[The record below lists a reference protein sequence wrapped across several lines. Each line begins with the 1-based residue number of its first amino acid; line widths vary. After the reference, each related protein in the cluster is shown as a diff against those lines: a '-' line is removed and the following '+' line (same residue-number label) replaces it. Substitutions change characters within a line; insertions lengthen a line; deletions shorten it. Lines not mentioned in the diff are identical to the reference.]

1 METFENL
8 VDMFE
13 KSTKKFADRPLFG
26 VKRAGAYSWS
36 TYRQLAKEVDELRG
50 GLAALG
56 VGQGD
61 RVAVI
66 SDNRPEWAAGAYATY
81 GLGAQYVPMYEA
93 QLPKEWEYILKDCGA
108 KVLLVANA
116 QIAEKTRSMLGVNG
130 GVPTLQQ
137 IVEFGSGAV
146 SVSPAAA
153 GEVSYASVLEK
164 GRATPRP
171 SVQPKR
177 EDICGFIYT
186 SGTTGNPKGVLL
198 THDNI
203 TSNINAIHQIFPMA
217 QDDVS
222 LSFLPWAHSFG
233 QTCELHCLLSYG
245 ASMGLAESVATII
258 DNLAEVKPTLLFSV
272 PRIFNRIY
280 DGVNK
285 KMNEAG
291 GIKLI
296 LFKRMLEVAKHKKN
310 LEALGQSS
318 FFNNLQFKILDKV
331 VASKIRAR
339 FGGRLKYAFSGGAA
353 LSKEVGEFIDNL
365 GIEVYEGYGLTETSP
380 VATANS
386 PQGRK
391 IGSIGRAIPGVRIEI
406 APVDVA
412 PEGQGE
418 IIIYGPNVM
427 KGYHNLPEETAKAF
441 TDKGGF
447 RSGDMGR
454 VDAEGFVYITGRV
467 KEQYKLE
474 NGKYVAPAPLEEKLR
489 LSPYIA
495 NIMVDGTNR
504 PYNVAVI
511 VPDFESLKKFA
522 TDAGLAFSSNE
533 ELVKKPEVQ
542 TLIRAE
548 IDKFGSEFKG
558 FERPEKFVLATEDFT
573 TDNSMLTPSLKVKR
587 RNVMAKYGDAIA
599 RLYTA

>member
-1 METFENL
+1 METFQNL

-26 VKRAGAYSWS
+26 VKKAGAYQWM
-36 TYRQLAKEVDELRG
+36 TYRQVAKEVDELRG

-56 VGQGD
+56 VGPGD
-61 RVAVI
+61 KVAVI
-66 SDNRPEWAAGAYATY
+66 ADNRPEWAVGAYAVY

-93 QLPKEWEYILKDCGA
+93 QLPKEWEYILRDCGA
-108 KVLLVANA
+108 KVLLVANTK
-116 QIAEKTRSMLGVNG
+116 IADKTIPMLGKNG
-130 GVPTLQQ
+130 GVETLEH
-137 IVEFGSGAV
+137 VVTFG
-146 SVSPAAA
+146 AA
-153 GEVSYASVLEK
+153 GEGSYAQVLEK
-164 GRATPRP
+164 GRANPKP
-171 SVQPKR
+171 SLQPKP
-177 EDICGFIYT
+177 EDVCGFIYT

-217 QDDVS
+217 ADDVS

-233 QTCELHCLLSYG
+233 QTCELHCMLSYG

-285 KMNEAG
+285 KMLEAG
-291 GIKLI
+291 GLKLK
-296 LFKRMLEVAKHKKN
+296 LFNKMLEVAKHRKN
-310 LEALGQSS
+310 LAALGRSS
-318 FFNNLQFKILDKV
+318 AWTNLQFKVLDKL
-331 VASKIRAR
+331 VASKVRAR

-365 GIEVYEGYGLTETSP
+365 GITVYEGYGLTETSP

-386 PQGRK
+386 PLGRK

-418 IIIYGPNVM
+418 IVIYGPNVM
-427 KGYHNLPEETAKAF
+427 KGYHNLPEETAQAF
-441 TDKGGF
+441 NDKGGF

-454 VDAEGFVYITGRV
+454 VDSEGFVYITGRV

-489 LSPYIA
+489 LSQYVA

-511 VPDFESLKKFA
+511 VPDFESLRKFA
-522 TDAGLAFSSNE
+522 SDSGLAFTSNDD
-533 ELVKKPEVQ
+533 LVNKPEVQ
-542 TLIRAE
+542 KLFRAE
-548 IDKFGSEFKG
+548 IEKYGADFKG

-573 TDNSMLTPSLKVKR
+573 TENNMLTPSLKVKR

-599 RLYTA
+599 RLYTSN

>member
-1 METFENL
+1 VETYENL

-26 VKRAGAYSWS
+26 VKKAGVYQWT
-36 TYRQLAKEVDELRG
+36 TYREIAKKVDDLRG
-50 GLAALG
+50 GLATLG
-56 VGQGD
+56 VGPGD

-66 SDNRPEWAAGAYATY
+66 ADNRPEWAIAAYAVY

-93 QLPKEWEYILKDCGA
+93 QLPKEWEYILKDSGTKLVFGA
-108 KVLLVANA
+108 NDKIV
-116 QIAEKTRSMLGVNG
+116 EKLKPMLASAG
-130 GVPTLQQ
+130 GVATLEHV
-137 IVEFGSGAV
+137 INFAGTGAGSFEGLLATGRDR
-146 SVSPAAA
+146 PK
-153 GEVSYASVLEK
+153 ASL
-164 GRATPRP
+164 
-171 SVQPKR
+171 QPKSS
-177 EDICGFIYT
+177 DVCGFIYT

-198 THDNI
+198 THANI
-203 TSNINAIHQIFPMA
+203 TSNINAVHQIFPMA

-245 ASMGLAESVATII
+245 ASMGLAESVSTII
-258 DNLAEVKPTLLFSV
+258 DNLAEVRPTLLFSV

-285 KMNEAG
+285 RMNEAG
-291 GIKLI
+291 GLKLK
-296 LFKRMLEVAKHKKN
+296 LFNKMLEVAKTKKN
-310 LEALGQSS
+310 LEAMGKSS
-318 FFNNLQFKILDKV
+318 FLTNLQFKVLDKV
-331 VASKIRAR
+331 VASKVRAR

-365 GIEVYEGYGLTETSP
+365 GITVYEGYGLTETSP

-386 PQGRK
+386 PLGRK
-391 IGSIGRAIPGVRIEI
+391 IGSIGRPIPGVRVEI
-406 APVDVA
+406 VPVDVA

-427 KGYHNLPEETAKAF
+427 LGYHNLPEDTAASIMS
-441 TDKGGF
+441 DGGF
-447 RSGDMGR
+447 RTGDMGR
-454 VDAEGFVYITGRV
+454 KDQDGFIYITGRV

-489 LSPYIA
+489 LSPFIA

-511 VPDFESLKKFA
+511 VPDFESLEKYAK
-522 TDAGLAFSSNE
+522 DSGLAFATRD
-533 ELVKKPEVQ
+533 ELVARPEVVKLFLGEVQ
-542 TLIRAE
+542 KYGA
-548 IDKFGSEFKG
+548 EFKG
-558 FERPEKFVLATEDFT
+558 FERPERFVLATEDFT
-573 TDNSMLTPSLKVKR
+573 TDNNMLTPSLKVKR
-587 RNVMAKYGDAIA
+587 RNVMAKYGEQIA
-599 RLYTA
+599 HLYKG

>member
-1 METFENL
+1 METFQNL

-26 VKRAGAYSWS
+26 VKKAGAYSWI
-36 TYRQLAKEVDELRG
+36 TYRQVAKEVDDLRG

-56 VGQGD
+56 VGPGD
-61 RVAVI
+61 KVAVI
-66 SDNRPEWAAGAYATY
+66 ADNRPEWAVGAYAVY

-93 QLPKEWEYILKDCGA
+93 QLPKEWDYILRDCGA

-116 QIAEKTRSMLGVNG
+116 KIAEKTVPMLASAG
-130 GVPTLQQ
+130 GVPTLEH
-137 IVEFGSGAV
+137 VVTFGGAG
-146 SVSPAAA
+146 AN
-153 GEVSYASVLEK
+153 SYAEVLEK
-164 GRATPRP
+164 GRANPKP
-171 SVQPKR
+171 SIQPKP
-177 EDICGFIYT
+177 EDVCGFIYT

-203 TSNINAIHQIFPMA
+203 TSNINAIHQIFPMGP
-217 QDDVS
+217 DDVS

-233 QTCELHCLLSYG
+233 QTCELHCMLSYG

-291 GIKLI
+291 GLKLK
-296 LFKRMLEVAKHKKN
+296 LFNKMLEVAKHRKN
-310 LEALGQSS
+310 LAALGKSS
-318 FFNNLQFKILDKV
+318 SWTNLQFKVLDKL
-331 VASKIRAR
+331 VASKVRGR
-339 FGGRLKYAFSGGAA
+339 FGGRLRYAFSGGAA
-353 LSKEVGEFIDNL
+353 LSKDVGEFIDNL
-365 GIEVYEGYGLTETSP
+365 GITVYEGYGLTETSP

-427 KGYHNLPEETAKAF
+427 KGYHNLPEDSAQAF
-441 TDKGGF
+441 NDKGGF

-454 VDAEGFVYITGRV
+454 VDADGFVYITGRV

-489 LSPYIA
+489 LSQYIA

-511 VPDFESLKKFA
+511 VPDFDSLRKFA
-522 TDAGLAFSSNE
+522 SDAGLAFSSNE
-533 ELVKKPEVQ
+533 DLVNKPEVQ
-542 TLIRAE
+542 KLFRAE
-548 IDKFGSEFKG
+548 IEKFGAEFKG

-573 TDNSMLTPSLKVKR
+573 TENNMLTPSLKVKR
-587 RNVMAKYGDAIA
+587 RNVMARYGDAIS
-599 RLYTA
+599 RLYSA

>member
-1 METFENL
+1 METFDNL

-13 KSTKKFADRPLFG
+13 KSTKKYADRPLFG
-26 VKRAGAYSWS
+26 VKKAGVYSWVSYREIAKQVDEFRAG
-36 TYRQLAKEVDELRG
+36 LASL
-50 GLAALG
+50 GLT
-56 VGQGD
+56 VGD
-61 RVAVI
+61 RVSVI
-66 SDNRPEWAAGAYATY
+66 ADNRPEWAVGAYATY

-108 KVLLVANA
+108 KILLVANA
-116 QIAEKTRSMLGVNG
+116 KIAEKCRPFLASNG
-130 GVPTLQQ
+130 GIPTLEH
-137 IVEFGSGAV
+137 IIEFGGKGPDGYDAI
-146 SVSPAAA
+146 
-153 GEVSYASVLEK
+153 LEK
-164 GRATPRP
+164 GRAAPKP
-171 SVQPKR
+171 SYKPKP
-177 EDICGFIYT
+177 EDVCGFIYT

-198 THDNI
+198 THNNI
-203 TSNINAIHQIFPMA
+203 TSNINAVHQIFPMA
-217 QDDVS
+217 SDDVS

-285 KMNEAG
+285 KMIEAG
-291 GIKLI
+291 GLKLK
-296 LFKRMLEVAKHKKN
+296 LFNAMLATAKHKKD
-310 LEALGQSS
+310 LDALGQSS
-318 FFNNLQFKILDKV
+318 FFTNLKFKVLDKL
-331 VASKIRAR
+331 VASKVRAR

-365 GIEVYEGYGLTETSP
+365 GINVYEGYGLTETSP

-391 IGSIGRAIPGVRIEI
+391 IGSIGRPIPGVRIAI
-406 APVDVA
+406 APAEVA

-427 KGYHNLPEETAKAF
+427 KGYHNMPEDTAQAF
-441 TDKGGF
+441 DAQGGF

-454 VDAEGFVYITGRV
+454 IDADGYVYITGRV

-504 PYNVAVI
+504 PFNVAVI
-511 VPDFESLKKFA
+511 VPEFDALKKFA
-522 TDAGLAFSSNE
+522 SDHGIAYASME
-533 ELVKKPEVQ
+533 ELCAKPEV
-542 TLIRAE
+542 TKLYLAE
-548 IDKFGSEFKG
+548 VQKFGNEFKG
-558 FERPEKFVLATEDFT
+558 FERPERFVLATEDFT
-573 TDNSMLTPSLKVKR
+573 TDNNMLTPSLKVKR
-587 RNVMAKYGDAIA
+587 RNVMAKYGDAMA
-599 RLYTA
+599 RLYT

>member
-1 METFENL
+1 MDTFENL

-26 VKRAGAYSWS
+26 VKKNGAYQWI
-36 TYRQLAKEVDELRG
+36 TYREIAKQVDEVRA
-50 GLAALG
+50 GLAAIG
-56 VGQGD
+56 VGAGD
-61 RVAVI
+61 KVAVI
-66 SDNRPEWAAGAYATY
+66 ADNRPEWAIAAYATY

-108 KVLLVANA
+108 KVLLVANDK
-116 QIAEKTRSMLGVNG
+116 IDEKCRPMLKQNG
-130 GVPTLQQ
+130 GVETLEH
-137 IVEFGSGAV
+137 VVNMNGKADDATSF
-146 SVSPAAA
+146 
-153 GEVSYASVLEK
+153 K
-164 GRATPRP
+164 GVAELGRKNPKP
-171 SVQPKR
+171 STQPKP
-177 EDICGFIYT
+177 EDVCGFIYT

-198 THDNI
+198 THRNL
-203 TSNINAIHQIFPMA
+203 TSNVNAVHQIFPMA
-217 QDDVS
+217 SDDVS

-233 QTCELHCLLSYG
+233 QTVELHCLLSYG

-285 KMNEAG
+285 KMQEAG
-291 GIKLI
+291 GLKLKM
-296 LFKRMLEVAKHKKN
+296 FNRMLAVAKEKKE
-310 LEALGQSS
+310 LEAKNKSS
-318 FFNNLQFKILDKV
+318 FAVNLQFKVLDKL
-331 VASKIRAR
+331 VASKVRAR

-365 GIEVYEGYGLTETSP
+365 GITVYEGYGLTETSP
-380 VATANS
+380 IATANS
-386 PQGRK
+386 PLGRK
-391 IGSIGRAIPGVRIEI
+391 IGSIGRPIPLVTVDIE
-406 APVDVA
+406 PVDVA

-418 IIIYGPNVM
+418 IIVYGPNVM
-427 KGYHNLPEETAKAF
+427 MGYHNLPEETAKAF
-441 TDKGGF
+441 NAKGGF
-447 RSGDMGR
+447 RTGDMGR
-454 VDAEGFVYITGRV
+454 KDADGFVYITGRV

-511 VPDFESLKKFA
+511 VPDFDSLKGWAK
-522 TDAGLAFSSNE
+522 DNGIAFSGNE
-533 ELVKKPEVQ
+533 DLVAKSEVVK
-542 TLIRAE
+542 LISGEVA
-548 IDKFGSEFKG
+548 KYGAEFKG

-573 TDNSMLTPSLKVKR
+573 TENNMLTPSLKVKR
-587 RNVMAKYGDAIA
+587 RNVMAKYGDQLD
-599 RLYTA
+599 RLYKS

>member
-13 KSTKKFADRPLFG
+13 KSTKKYADRPLFG
-26 VKRAGAYSWS
+26 VKKDGAYRWI
-36 TYRQLAKEVDELRG
+36 TYREIAKEVDDFRS

-56 VGQGD
+56 VAPGD

-66 SDNRPEWAAGAYATY
+66 ADNRPEWAVGAYAVY

-93 QLPKEWEYILKDCGA
+93 QLPKEWEYILRDCGA

-116 QIAEKTRSMLGVNG
+116 KIAEKTRPMLGKNG
-130 GVPTLQQ
+130 GVPTLEH
-137 IVEFGSGAV
+137 IVEFGGQ
-146 SVSPAAA
+146 
-153 GEVSYASVLEK
+153 GEDGYQSVLEK
-164 GRATPRP
+164 GRKEPKP
-171 SVQPKR
+171 SVQPKA
-177 EDICGFIYT
+177 EDVCGFIYT

-198 THDNI
+198 THRNI
-203 TSNINAIHQIFPMA
+203 TSNINAVHEIFPMSCE
-217 QDDVS
+217 DVS

-233 QTCELHCLLSYG
+233 QTCELHCMLSYG

-258 DNLAEVKPTLLFSV
+258 DNLAEVRPTLLFSV

-285 KMNEAG
+285 KMIEAG
-291 GIKLI
+291 GLKLK
-296 LFKRMLEVAKHKKN
+296 LFNKMLAVAKERKN
-310 LEALGQSS
+310 LAALGKSS
-318 FFNNLQFKILDKV
+318 FFVNLQFKVLDKL
-331 VASKIRAR
+331 VASKVRAR

-353 LSKEVGEFIDNL
+353 LSREVGEFIDNL
-365 GIEVYEGYGLTETSP
+365 GINVYEGYGLTETSP

-386 PQGRK
+386 PLGRK
-391 IGSIGRAIPGVRIEI
+391 IGSIGRAIPGVTIEI

-427 KGYHNLPEETAKAF
+427 KGYHNLPEETAQAF
-441 TDKGGF
+441 NDKGGF

-454 VDAEGFVYITGRV
+454 VDADGFVYITGRV

-489 LSPYIA
+489 LSPFIA
-495 NIMVDGTNR
+495 NIMIDGTNR

-511 VPDFESLKKFA
+511 VPDFESLKKW
-522 TDAGLAFSSNE
+522 AGDSGIAFSSNE
-533 ELVKKPEVQ
+533 ELVAKPEVQ
-542 TLIRAE
+542 KLFRAE
-548 IDKFGSEFKG
+548 VEKFGSEFKG

-573 TDNSMLTPSLKVKR
+573 TDNNMLTPSLKVKR
-587 RNVMAKYGDAIA
+587 RNVMARYGDEIA
-599 RLYTA
+599 RLYSA

>member
-1 METFENL
+1 METYENL

-13 KSTKKFADRPLFG
+13 KSTKKYADRQLFG
-26 VKRAGAYSWS
+26 VKKNGTYQWM
-36 TYRQLAKEVDELRG
+36 TYRQVAKEVDELRG

-56 VGQGD
+56 VGPGD
-61 RVAVI
+61 KVAVI
-66 SDNRPEWAAGAYATY
+66 ADNRPEWAVGAYATY

-93 QLPKEWEYILKDCGA
+93 QLPKEWEYILKDSGS

-116 QIAEKTRSMLGVNG
+116 KIAEKCRPMLASAG
-130 GVPTLQQ
+130 GVATLEH
-137 IVEFGSGAV
+137 IVEFGGT
-146 SVSPAAA
+146 
-153 GEVSYASVLEK
+153 GEDGYAKVLEK
-164 GRATPRP
+164 GRANPKP
-171 SVQPKR
+171 SIQPKA
-177 EDICGFIYT
+177 EDVCGFIYT

-198 THDNI
+198 THRNI
-203 TSNINAIHQIFPMA
+203 TSNINAVHQIFPMN
-217 QDDVS
+217 QEDVS

-258 DNLAEVKPTLLFSV
+258 DNLAEVRPTLLFSV

-291 GIKLI
+291 GLKLKM
-296 LFKRMLEVAKHKKN
+296 FNKMLAVAKHRKN
-310 LEALGQSS
+310 LEAMGKSS
-318 FFNNLQFKILDKV
+318 FVTNLQFKVLDKL
-331 VASKIRAR
+331 VASKVRAR

-365 GIEVYEGYGLTETSP
+365 GITVYEGYGLTETSP

-391 IGSIGRAIPGVRIEI
+391 IGSIGRAIPGVRVEI

-427 KGYHNLPEETAKAF
+427 KGYHNLAEETAQAF
-441 TDKGGF
+441 NAEGGF
-447 RSGDMGR
+447 RTGDMGR
-454 VDAEGFVYITGRV
+454 VDGDGFIYITGRV

-489 LSPYIA
+489 LSPFIA

-511 VPDFESLKKFA
+511 VPDFESLKKWA
-522 TDAGLAFSSNE
+522 SDSGIAFTSNE
-533 ELVKKPEVQ
+533 DLVRKPEVEK
-542 TLIRAE
+542 LFRGE
-548 IDKFGSEFKG
+548 VEKFGKEFKG
-558 FERPEKFVLATEDFT
+558 FERPERFVLATEDFT
-573 TDNSMLTPSLKVKR
+573 TDNNMLTPSLKVKR
-587 RNVMAKYGDAIA
+587 RNVMAKYGDALS
-599 RLYTA
+599 RLYQA

>member
-13 KSTKKFADRPLFG
+13 KSTAKYADRPLFG
-26 VKRAGAYSWS
+26 VKKGGVYTWT
-36 TYRQLAKEVDELRG
+36 TYRQIGKEVGEFRG

-56 VGQGD
+56 VGRGD
-61 RVAVI
+61 TVSVI
-66 SDNRPEWAAGAYATY
+66 ADNRPEWAVGAYAVY

-93 QLPKEWEYILKDCGA
+93 QLPKEWEYILKDSGA
-108 KVLLVANA
+108 KVLIVANSK
-116 QIAEKTRSMLGVNG
+116 IAEKCRPMLAANG
-130 GVPTLQQ
+130 GVASLEH
-137 IVEFGSGAV
+137 IVELGAT
-146 SVSPAAA
+146 
-153 GEVSYASVLEK
+153 GEGSYASVLEK
-164 GRATPRP
+164 GRANPTP
-171 SVQPKR
+171 SVKAKP
-177 EDICGFIYT
+177 EDVCGFIYT

-198 THDNI
+198 THSNI
-203 TSNINAIHQIFPMA
+203 TSNINAVHQIFPMSPE
-217 QDDVS
+217 DVS

-233 QTCELHCLLSYG
+233 QTCELHGLLSYG

-285 KMNEAG
+285 KMTEAG
-291 GIKLI
+291 GLKLK
-296 LFKRMLEVAKHKKN
+296 LFNKMLEVAKHRKN
-310 LEALGQSS
+310 LAALGKSS
-318 FFNNLQFKILDKV
+318 FITNLQFKVLDKL
-331 VASKIRAR
+331 VASKVRAR

-353 LSKEVGEFIDNL
+353 LSKDVGEFIDNL
-365 GIEVYEGYGLTETSP
+365 GITVYEGYGLTETSP
-380 VATANS
+380 IATANS
-386 PQGRK
+386 LQGRK
-391 IGSIGRAIPGVRIEI
+391 IGSVGRPIPGVRIAI
-406 APVDVA
+406 VPVDVA

-418 IIIYGPNVM
+418 IVIYGPNVM
-427 KGYHNLPEETAKAF
+427 KGYHNMPEDTAAAF
-441 TDKGGF
+441 DAQGGF

-454 VDAEGFVYITGRV
+454 VDADGFVYITGRV

-511 VPDFESLKKFA
+511 VPDFDSLKKFA
-522 TDAGLAFSSNE
+522 SDSGIAYASME
-533 ELVKKPEVQ
+533 ELVGKPEVVK
-542 TLIRAE
+542 LYLAE
-548 IDKFGSEFKG
+548 VQKFGSEFKG
-558 FERPEKFVLATEDFT
+558 FERPERFVLATEDFT
-573 TDNSMLTPSLKVKR
+573 TDNNMLTPSLKVKR
-587 RNVMAKYGDAIA
+587 RNVMARYGDAIA

>member
-1 METFENL
+1 VETYENL

-26 VKRAGAYSWS
+26 VKKAGVYQWT
-36 TYRQLAKEVDELRG
+36 TYREIAKKVDELRG
-50 GLAALG
+50 GLAGLG
-56 VGQGD
+56 VGPGD

-66 SDNRPEWAAGAYATY
+66 ADNRPEWAIAAYAVY

-93 QLPKEWEYILKDCGA
+93 QLPKEWEYILKDSGTKLVFGA
-108 KVLLVANA
+108 NDKIVDKL
-116 QIAEKTRSMLGVNG
+116 KPML
-130 GVPTLQQ
+130 
-137 IVEFGSGAV
+137 
-146 SVSPAAA
+146 AAA
-153 GEVSYASVLEK
+153 GGVATLEHVINFAGTGAGTFEGLLAA
-164 GRATPRP
+164 GREKP
-171 SVQPKR
+171 SPSLQPKP
-177 EDICGFIYT
+177 EDVCGFIYT

-198 THDNI
+198 THANI
-203 TSNINAIHQIFPMA
+203 TSNINAVHQIFPMG

-245 ASMGLAESVATII
+245 ASMGLAESVSTII
-258 DNLAEVKPTLLFSV
+258 DNLAEVRPTLLFSV

-285 KMNEAG
+285 RMNEAG
-291 GIKLI
+291 GLKLK
-296 LFKRMLEVAKHKKN
+296 LFNKMLEVAKTKKN
-310 LEALGQSS
+310 LEAMGKSS
-318 FFNNLQFKILDKV
+318 FVTNLQFKVLDKV
-331 VASKIRAR
+331 VASKVRAR

-365 GIEVYEGYGLTETSP
+365 GITVYEGYGLTETSP

-391 IGSIGRAIPGVRIEI
+391 IGSIGRPIPGVRVEI
-406 APVDVA
+406 VPVDVA

-427 KGYHNLPEETAKAF
+427 KGYHNLPEDTAASIMS
-441 TDKGGF
+441 DSGF
-447 RSGDMGR
+447 RTGDMGR
-454 VDAEGFVYITGRV
+454 KDQDGFIYITGRV

-489 LSPYIA
+489 LSPFIA

-504 PYNVAVI
+504 PFNVAVI
-511 VPDFESLKKFA
+511 VPDFESLEKHAKDSGIAFA
-522 TDAGLAFSSNE
+522 TRE
-533 ELVKKPEVQ
+533 ELVARPEIVKLFLGEVQ
-542 TLIRAE
+542 KYGA
-548 IDKFGSEFKG
+548 EFKG

-573 TDNSMLTPSLKVKR
+573 TDNNMLTPSLKVKR
-587 RNVMAKYGDAIA
+587 RNVMAKYGEQIA
-599 RLYTA
+599 NLYKS